1 MNLECSKISIIVPIY
16 NVEKYLSKCVDSIL
30 NQSFKDFELILVN
43 DGSTDESGK
52 ICDAYSL
59 KDKRIKVIHQSNKG
73 VGSARNV
80 GINCAIG
87 EYIAF
92 IDPDDYIHENMY
104 EILYKAS
111 IKDEADIVICNFYLV
126 DEQTEMLLDSKP
138 SIKGIFDSIQ
148 SGIDCL
154 KDFYRLD
161 DYYILPWNKLY
172 KKNLFNNIYFPEGL
186 IYEDEYIA
194 HKLFFK
200 SKNVVCL
207 KECYY
212 YYLQRKSSILGSSS
226 NIKKADKI
234 LAKLD
239 RIKFYKE
246 HNLINLMYRA
256 NKDFVDLY
264 FWSYECIQK
273 EVGYNHE
280 KLKEMRK
287 LYRKNFRLFSQGV
300 YISFN
305 HKLIL
310 GLFYVSPRLYS
321 KVRKFV

>member
-73 VGSARNV
+73 VGSACNV

-154 KDFYRLD
+154 KDFIDWTIIIFSLG
-161 DYYILPWNKLY
+161 ISSI
-172 KKNLFNNIYFPEGL
+172 KNLFNNIYFPEGL

-194 HKLFFK
+194 HKLFLNQK
-200 SKNVVCL
+200 
-207 KECYY
+207 
-212 YYLQRKSSILGSSS
+212 
-226 NIKKADKI
+226 
-234 LAKLD
+234 
-239 RIKFYKE
+239 
-246 HNLINLMYRA
+246 M
-256 NKDFVDLY
+256 LY
-264 FWSYECIQK
+264 
-273 EVGYNHE
+273 V
-280 KLKEMRK
+280 
-287 LYRKNFRLFSQGV
+287 
-300 YISFN
+300 
-305 HKLIL
+305 
-310 GLFYVSPRLYS
+310 
-321 KVRKFV
+321 

>member
-1 MNLECSKISIIVPIY
+1 MV
-16 NVEKYLSKCVDSIL
+16 
-30 NQSFKDFELILVN
+30 
-43 DGSTDESGK
+43 
-52 ICDAYSL
+52 
-59 KDKRIKVIHQSNKG
+59 HQSNKG
-73 VGSARNV
+73 LSCARNI

-92 IDPDDYIHENMY
+92 VDPDDYIHENMY
-104 EILYKAS
+104 KNLYKAS
-111 IKDEADIVICNFYLV
+111 LEESADIVVCNFYLV
-126 DEQTEMLLDSKP
+126 DEQTGEVTGSKAT
-138 SIKGIFDSIQ
+138 IDGIVKSIQ
-148 SGIDCL
+148 SGIECL
-154 KDFYRLD
+154 KDFYRLE
-161 DYYILPWNKLY
+161 DYYIVAWNKLY
-172 KKNLFNNIYFPEGL
+172 KKYLFDNLFFPEGL

-212 YYLQRKSSILGSSS
+212 YYLQRNSSILGSSS

-287 LYRKNFRLFSQGV
+287 LYRKNFRLFSQGA